1 MPDFGGPD
9 LAQAFGESGG
19 EVGSHLRLQVLQVL
33 LFCAYLRS
41 RMRTVSE
48 IPHPLMRIHITS
60 WNGKFALR
68 FELDRYEQVFKVA
81 EDDVSSL
88 EEAERLA
95 EALSEEVLLRF
106 VAMRGDFAKTYK
118 AVRQR

>member
-19 EVGSHLRLQVLQVL
+19 VVGSHLRLQVL

-81 EDDVSSL
+81 EDDVTSL